1 MLRKFDILAFM
12 ALHGRMKTLFSVI
25 FLIVLSGTAFAGPN
39 GNCTC
44 RHKGGDVIEGQTACI
59 RTSKGMMLAVCDRVL
74 NNTSW
79 KMLDQPCPTAGLI
92 SPEKFDNSESVP
104 SESRKQSADAEHS

>member
-1 MLRKFDILAFM
+1 
-12 ALHGRMKTLFSVI
+12 MKTLFSVI
-25 FLIVLSGTAFAGPN
+25 ILMILSGPAFAGPN

-59 RTSKGMMLAVCDRVL
+59 RTPKGMMLAVCDRVL

-79 KMLDQPCPTAGLI
+79 KMLGQPCPSASLTPPDIYYEPESGPDE
-92 SPEKFDNSESVP
+92 SPDKSTG
-104 SESRKQSADAEHS
+104 AEHS